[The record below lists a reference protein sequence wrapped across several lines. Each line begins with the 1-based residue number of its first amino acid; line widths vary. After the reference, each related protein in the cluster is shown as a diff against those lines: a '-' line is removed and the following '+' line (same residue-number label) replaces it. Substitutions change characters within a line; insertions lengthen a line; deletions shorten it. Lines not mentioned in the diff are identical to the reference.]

1 MLSRETVCVSFFQ
14 AMRQFSGDFRDA
26 NVNKVDGEEVTSK
39 RSFFSSCRRED
50 HLYNKLSTLNL

>member
-50 HLYNKLSTLNL
+50 HLYNKL